1 MTLPTKKS
9 NYTQEEKLLW
19 QIIKELNQ
27 LRQQMAALVSALP
40 TTTTTTTSTQLS

>member
-27 LRQQMAALVSALP
+27 LRQQMAVLVNALP
-40 TTTTTTTSTQLS
+40 TTTTTTTTST